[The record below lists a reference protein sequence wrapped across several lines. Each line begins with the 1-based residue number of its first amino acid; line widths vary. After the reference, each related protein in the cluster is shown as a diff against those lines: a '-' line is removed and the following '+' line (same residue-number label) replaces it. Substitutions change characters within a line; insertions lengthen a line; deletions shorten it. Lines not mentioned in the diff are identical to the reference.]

1 MLSAPAVVSK
11 FALLPPRRP
20 AMELA
25 AINSP
30 SAAFVAGVVTSLH
43 CAGMCGPLACGLM
56 PVRGERADA
65 STVASVYHLARL
77 AGYGVLGA
85 LAGGLGHAP
94 LAWVNGSAL
103 RWLPWLMVLFFVALG
118 LRLDRHLPKLAVL
131 GRVTWKVQAWRRG
144 RSPVAGAAALGLVTP
159 LLPCGP
165 LYFVVALALLAGTA
179 LFLGA
184 CATGGT
190 AALPPGT
197 KPYPLKTCLVTDNAL
212 ESMGDEK
219 TFVYQGQEI
228 RICCEPCESKFLKNP
243 ARYLSKLK

>member
-1 MLSAPAVVSK
+1 
-11 FALLPPRRP
+11 
-20 AMELA
+20 MELA
-25 AINSP
+25 GINSP
-30 SAAFVAGVVTSLH
+30 AAALVAGLVTSLH

-131 GRVTWKVQAWRRG
+131 GRGRGKSRRGVAAARPSPARRLSVSSPRCCPAAPSTLSSRWRSSPGPRSAAWR
-144 RSPVAGAAALGLVTP
+144 
-159 LLPCGP
+159 
-165 LYFVVALALLAGTA
+165 
-179 LFLGA
+179 
-184 CATGGT
+184 
-190 AALPPGT
+190 
-197 KPYPLKTCLVTDNAL
+197 
-212 ESMGDEK
+212 
-219 TFVYQGQEI
+219 
-228 RICCEPCESKFLKNP
+228 
-243 ARYLSKLK
+243 